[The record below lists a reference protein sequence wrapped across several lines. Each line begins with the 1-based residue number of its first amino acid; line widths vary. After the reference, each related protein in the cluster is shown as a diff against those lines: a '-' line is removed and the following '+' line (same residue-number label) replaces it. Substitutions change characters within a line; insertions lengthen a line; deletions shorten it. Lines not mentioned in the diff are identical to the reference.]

1 MTYGRTITKTKKV
14 SIVNETLNDG
24 ASIKGFDI
32 AEVDN
37 LTIDRST
44 ETAVRIHNGQAL
56 VIKNSLVKNSNGD
69 GIYLT
74 RSHNSL
80 LDNVRV
86 EPPNNGTADC
96 VQFAYEN
103 QDSNIS
109 KNAHIKGCILLQ
121 GAASKSYKGGLVC
134 EKTDG
139 YLVEQ
144 SFIQGKNFAF
154 SSIGNH
160 AVVRSCVFDY
170 ARLNDYSFGYGIG
183 EQHHLEDHHVYDCV
197 IRDANRGFSLS
208 SFGDSKIIEDNIV
221 GYQRRNIVLHD
232 TIIQDCDIGFFA
244 DRAWTGKV
252 YRVIFMRCKTPIA
265 NKGKA
270 TQTQAEQSFDQ
281 LMTNDGSFLCVKA
294 PRLTMTSKG
303 KAMVS
308 APFWSEEPDEV
319 RYIWR
324 ENGIDVE
331 RAKGTSFIP
340 KKDVETSCVVLARK
354 GNNWM
359 LSIAELPWKDDWTP
373 RAYTEGYLPW
383 QNRYI
388 KL

>member
-1 MTYGRTITKTKKV
+1 MSYARSITKTAKI
-14 SIVNETLNDG
+14 SIQNESFLDGISFKGFTSAKLADVTIIG
-24 ASIKGFDI
+24 ASEH
-32 AEVDN
+32 AM
-37 LTIDRST
+37 
-44 ETAVRIHNGQAL
+44 RIHNGKSL
-56 VIKNSLVKNSNGD
+56 IVKDSLVQPSKGD
-69 GIYLT
+69 SIYLT
-74 RSHNSL
+74 RSHNSV
-80 LDNVRV
+80 LDNVKV
-86 EPPNNGTADC
+86 ESPLSGTADC

-103 QDSNIS
+103 DDSNIS
-109 KNAHIKGCILLQ
+109 KNVHMKGCILLQ

-144 SFIQGKNFAF
+144 SFVQGKNFAF

-160 AVVRSCVFDY
+160 AVVRSCLFDY
-170 ARLNDYSFGYGIG
+170 ARLNDYSFGYGVG

-197 IRDANRGFSLS
+197 IQNANRGFSLS
-208 SFGDSKIIEDNIV
+208 SFGDSKVIEGGVV
-221 GYQRRNIVLHD
+221 GYRRKNIVLHD
-232 TIIQDCDIGFFA
+232 TIIQDCNAGFFA

-252 YRVIFMRCKTPIA
+252 YRVIFMRCKTPIV
-265 NKGKA
+265 NTGKA
-270 TQTQAEQSFDQ
+270 KQTEAEQSFGP
-281 LMTNDGSFLCVKA
+281 LMTNDGSFLCIKP
-294 PRLTMTSKG
+294 PRLTLTSKG

-308 APFWSEEPDEV
+308 AAVWSEEPDEV

-340 KKDVETSCVVLARK
+340 KKGVETSCVVLARK
-354 GNNWM
+354 GDNWM
-359 LSIAELPWKDDWTP
+359 LAIAELPWKDDWTP